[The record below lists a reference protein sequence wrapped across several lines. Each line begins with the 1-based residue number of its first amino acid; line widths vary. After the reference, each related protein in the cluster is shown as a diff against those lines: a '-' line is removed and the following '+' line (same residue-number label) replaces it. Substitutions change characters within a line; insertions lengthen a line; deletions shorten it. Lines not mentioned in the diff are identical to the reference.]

1 MVDIQGPMVPPY
13 STVEKSKGI
22 VALAYTPTKKGE
34 YKFLLRFRGEH
45 VPGSPYT
52 VVAK

>member
-1 MVDIQGPMVPPY
+1 MVDIDGPMVPQY

-34 YKFLLRFRGEH
+34 YRFSLKFRGEH
-45 VPGSPYT
+45 VPGSPFT
-52 VVAK
+52 VSVK

>member
-1 MVDIQGPMVPPY
+1 MVDIDGPMVPEY

-34 YKFLLRFRGEH
+34 YKFTLRFRTEH
-45 VPGSPYT
+45 VPGSPFIVT
-52 VVAK
+52 VK